1 MRACPSSDVK
11 ITVVVPAIAPAA
23 TAATT
28 IGFPPACRAASSI
41 PEPASIVFQGT
52 SPTQTTAIA
61 RYKIAPTIKEPM
73 IPNGRS
79 RAGSRHSSDATV
91 TVSKPMYAKNTSA
104 AEVTIPRTPSGANG
118 MKSCPRMAPMH
129 ASTNTTIAPICSHTI
144 ALFVEDDSLIPI
156 ASRIEMTTTIAN
168 ARTSML
174 EPPDERC
181 AVRAHSGS
189 VMPNPPSTFCAYED
203 HDDATGAALIPY
215 SRIRSQPMIHAT
227 ISPSVAYAYVY
238 ALPATGTMH
247 ASSE

>member
-1 MRACPSSDVK
+1 MRACPSNEVRM
-11 ITVVVPAIAPAA
+11 TVVVPAIAPAA
-23 TAATT
+23 TAPKT

-52 SPTQTTAIA
+52 SPTHTTAIA
-61 RYKIAPTIKEPM
+61 RYNIAPTIKEPM

-79 RAGSRHSSDATV
+79 RAGSRHSSEATV

-104 AEVTIPRTPSGANG
+104 ADVTIPRTPSGANG
-118 MKSCPRMAPMH
+118 MNSCPRTAPMH
-129 ASTNTTIAPICSHTI
+129 ASTNTTIAKTCSHTI
-144 ALFVEDDSLIPI
+144 ALFVEDDSLMPI
-156 ASRIEMTTTIAN
+156 ASRIEIARTIAN
-168 ARTSML
+168 AKMSML

-181 AVRAHSGS
+181 AVRAQTGS
-189 VMPNPPSTFCAYED
+189 VIPNPPRTFCAYDD

-247 ASSE
+247 AS